1 VIELGLGAADALSVP
16 GTGWVI
22 GTYRRA
28 AYLDVPGGL
37 FALTA
42 PDVPMGPVHAR
53 ADAPLERL
61 RVGDRVVVTP
71 THLQAGPLLFDRRD
85 ARRWRGPVPSPAALD
100 NGAPLALDLLA
111 AAPPSSL
118 PIPVPTDLLA
128 HGDIATA
135 AAYLGGV
142 GPGLTPAGDDCLAGI
157 LLVARIRCGAVSAEG
172 LVGTAAAVETND
184 VARAFLVWAARGQSI
199 EPVHDLFTAATDGH
213 RDQAVRA
220 LAALTGWG
228 HSSGADLALG
238 LRFALE
244 TLPATTPAGAS
255 TLA

>member
-1 VIELGLGAADALSVP
+1 MIELGLGAADALSVP

-100 NGAPLALDLLA
+100 NGAPLAIMDGTY
-111 AAPPSSL
+111 
-118 PIPVPTDLLA
+118 V
-128 HGDIATA
+128 TA
-135 AAYLGGV
+135 
-142 GPGLTPAGDDCLAGI
+142 
-157 LLVARIRCGAVSAEG
+157 IRTG
-172 LVGTAAAVETND
+172 GTAA
-184 VARAFLVWAARGQSI
+184 VAA
-199 EPVHDLFTAATDGH
+199 
-213 RDQAVRA
+213 RA
-220 LAALTGWG
+220 LARKDAVVLAIL
-228 HSSGADLALG
+228 GAGVQGESHLATFP
-238 LRFALE
+238 RVRDFREIRVDRREA
-244 TLPATTPAGAS
+244 
-255 TLA
+255 